1 MSVRRRGRYIGTT
14 KRKLKT
20 RGWTL
25 PAAVSVFFSHGV
37 ASSTCAAAASAA
49 AGVELRRHRGHRHAD
64 GLVVPGG
71 RGPRHHHVHQPRCV
85 GGLPDC
91 VCAALARAN
100 ARGDHLRAARR
111 AGEHHPPSAV
121 GAAHVAAYVPQGRP
135 RGAADQRRWRQPGPH
150 DSLATVLPWPP
161 GVRGFGS
168 GLLYALLVRVRVRV
182 GSTYAALARRQHTGL
197 LSACANAVGT
207 IGHRPCRYDAAA
219 LPAHEPPPLR
229 QLRPA
234 RAPRDAAPQRAGQA

>member
-1 MSVRRRGRYIGTT
+1 MRLSVRRKGGTADENE
-14 KRKLKT
+14 RRCPALT
-20 RGWTL
+20 RASRVRL
-25 PAAVSVFFSHGV
+25 LQHGV

-150 DSLATVLPWPP
+150 GSLATVLPWPP

-197 LSACANAVGT
+197 LSACANAVEP
-207 IGHRPCRYDAAA
+207 RPSAMQVRCCCATCA
-219 LPAHEPPPLR
+219 
-229 QLRPA
+229 
-234 RAPRDAAPQRAGQA
+234 